1 MDNLLTFKKENILMN
16 TIDVVNESGFQ
27 ALSTKEVAKRSG
39 VSEATIF
46 KYYPRK
52 NHLIS
57 AVLEHFSQYDSD
69 IFHVALNREG
79 SPKEAIIFY
88 IDSYA
93 TYYEN
98 YPAIT
103 VVSQAYDTLR
113 TIPELVPKVEE
124 IVTGRMAVMKRL
136 IERAQEA
143 GEISKEADS
152 GRLAEVFISAFRGV
166 CLKWRMGGF
175 GFSFRAECLSTANML
190 LDAFDY
196 SRNIKEGDIYAE
208 GTDSR

>member
-1 MDNLLTFKKENILMN
+1 MEESTTLRKENILLN
-16 TIDVVNESGFQ
+16 AIDVINESGFQ

-52 NHLIS
+52 KHLIN
-57 AVLEHFSQYDSD
+57 AVLEHYSQYDSD
-69 IFHVALNREG
+69 IFHSALNREG
-79 SPKEAIIFY
+79 YKREAIIFY

-93 TYYEN
+93 IYYEN

-103 VVSQAYDTLR
+103 VVAQAYDLLR
-113 TIPELVPKVEE
+113 TIPGLESKVDE
-124 IVTGRMAVMKRL
+124 IVTGRRAVMKRL

-143 GEISKEADS
+143 GELSKEAD
-152 GRLAEVFISAFRGV
+152 GERLAEILLSTFRGI

-175 GFSFRAECLSTANML
+175 RFSFRDECLKTANML
-190 LDAFDY
+190 LDAFGP
-196 SRNIKEGDIYAE
+196 SSKI
-208 GTDSR
+208 